1 MLHEASQ
8 LQVNLDESDGRYD
21 RQELITWWDQ
31 ERLAAAHVIVV
42 GAGALGNELIKNL
55 ALLGVGTI
63 LVIDLDHIENSN
75 LSRCV
80 MFREEDE
87 GRPKAEVVAE
97 AARALNP
104 GVNVIPVVG
113 DVRTA
118 LGLQAFAAA
127 DVVLGGLDNREA
139 RLHVNQACW
148 KTGTPW
154 VDGAIEGL
162 LGVAR
167 AFVPPESACYECT
180 LSEKDYQ
187 LLSARKACS
196 LLERDDMIAGKVPT
210 TATSASIVAGV
221 QAQEAVKLLHRDRLD
236 YGFAGRGFVFNGLT
250 HDSYMVTYQ
259 HKEECMSHDTYI
271 LDPSLVRSAQTPLRD
286 LLAEANE
293 RLGETAVLEFE
304 YDVVFEMT
312 CRTCDVVSPVRRP
325 APSLSASDAICD
337 VCGAERA
344 LNARHSIGAED
355 EQFLDLTPE
364 DIHLPPFDVVSARA
378 GLGRAHFSL
387 TGADAAWKGFVRD
400 AD

>member
-1 MLHEASQ
+1 V
-8 LQVNLDESDGRYD
+8 LQQAQPLRVELDESDGRYD

-31 ERLAAAHVIVV
+31 DRLAAAHVIVV

-55 ALLGVGTI
+55 ALLGVGTV
-63 LVIDLDHIENSN
+63 LVIDLDDIENSN

-80 MFREEDE
+80 LFREQDE
-87 GRPKAEVVAE
+87 GRPKAEVVA
-97 AARALNP
+97 AAAQALNP
-104 GVNVIPVVG
+104 DVNVIPVVG

-118 LGLQAFAAA
+118 IGLQAFAAA

-167 AFVPPESACYECT
+167 AFVPPKSACYECT

-210 TATSASIVAGV
+210 TATSASVVAGI

-236 YGFAGRGFVFNGLT
+236 YDFAGRGFVFNGLT
-250 HDSYMVTYQ
+250 HDSYTITYP
-259 HKEECMSHDTYI
+259 HKDDCMSHDTYV
-271 LDPSLVRSAQTPLRD
+271 LDPELARPASTPLRE
-286 LLAEANE
+286 LLRQATE
-293 RLGETAVLEFE
+293 RLGEDAVLEFE
-304 YDVVFEMT
+304 YDLVLEMS
-312 CRTCDVVSPVRRP
+312 CSSCDVVEPVRRV
-325 APSLSASDAICD
+325 APSLSAADAICAS
-337 VCGAERA
+337 CGAERA
-344 LNARHSIGAED
+344 LHARHALGSDD
-355 EQFLDLTPE
+355 ERFLDLSPE
-364 DIHLPPFDVVSARA
+364 DLHLPPLDVIGARS
-378 GLGRAHFSL
+378 GLDRIHFSL
-387 TGADAAWKGFVRD
+387 EGD
-400 AD
+400 ADWKEFLAPAR

>member
-1 MLHEASQ
+1 VLHEANP
-8 LQVNLDESDGRYD
+8 LRVDLDETDGRYD

-63 LVIDLDHIENSN
+63 LVVDLDEIENSN

-80 MFREEDE
+80 LFREEDE
-87 GRPKAEVVAE
+87 GRAKAEVVAD

-113 DVRTA
+113 DVRTS

-167 AFVPPESACYECT
+167 AFVPPDSACYECT

-250 HDSYMVTYQ
+250 HDSYLVTYTR
-259 HKEECMSHDTYI
+259 KEDCMSHDTYV
-271 LDPSLVRSAQTPLRD
+271 LDPELTRSVDIPFRE
-286 LLAEANE
+286 LLADAEE
-293 RLGETAVLEFE
+293 RLGDTALLEFE
-304 YDVVFEMT
+304 YDVVFEMS
-312 CRTCDVVSPVRRP
+312 CSACDETERVLRVAP
-325 APSLSASDAICD
+325 ALSASDALCPR
-337 VCGAERA
+337 CGAERA
-344 LNARHSIGAED
+344 LNARHAIGAGDD
-355 EQFLDLTPE
+355 EFLDLTPRE
-364 DIHLPPFDVVSARA
+364 VALPSLDVIGARS
-378 GLGRAHFSL
+378 GLERIHFSL
-387 TGADAAWKGFVRD
+387 SGDAPWKEFVGD
-400 AD
+400 AG